1 MIIRI
6 ISCDYKIISNI
17 TINYFSISVRPT
29 GLCGELQQELL
40 QLREESSQ
48 ARRAG
53 EKD

>member
-1 MIIRI
+1 MIRI

-17 TINYFSISVRPT
+17 TINYFSISIRST
-29 GLCGELQQELL
+29 GRCDELQQELL
-40 QLREESSQ
+40 QLGEESSQ